1 MRKPNL
7 YDVTMHRVSM
17 EIARVYR
24 DVYNNPQSDHADV
37 EMLLNAFRAARRCI
51 AIDPATKSR
60 YGAAEV
66 SEVMQG
72 LEM

>member
-7 YDVTMHRVSM
+7 YDITMHRVSLD
-17 EIARVYR
+17 IARVYR

-37 EMLLNAFRAARRCI
+37 EALLNAFRATRRCI
-51 AIDPATKSR
+51 GIGNDGKR